1 MGKDSVFSCEV
12 KQFILFSAL
21 KSLYVEVV
29 KVHLTSVFYSLNQLG
44 YKVVIASRL
53 GGVEFTIK
61 GLSEI
66 RVIKKIITSMASR
79 K

>member
-12 KQFILFSAL
+12 KQFISFSAL
-21 KSLYVEVV
+21 KRLYVEVV

-44 YKVVIASRL
+44 YTVVIASRSE
-53 GGVEFTIK
+53 GVEFAIN
-61 GLSEI
+61 GMSDV
-66 RVIKKIITSMASR
+66 RVIKKIIKSLASR